1 MLEIAIFAATF
12 MGVLLV
18 STVVIGSVLSQ
29 RAVSARVDNIQD
41 GADTF
46 SSDIQFNNLKDVDS
60 KDVEYIKNFFDV
72 DRNVKDKNSI
82 KVRLLR
88 AGFLSKN
95 AFSIYSLFRAISTF
109 VIVVG
114 MIFVLFNFFPSL
126 SKTMVIVISFF
137 AAAVYFIILNI
148 FLEYLGNKRETAY
161 RKLFPDFMD
170 MLIVCVDAGL
180 SVEASID
187 KISREFLKT
196 HHDFGIHLSVMMLE
210 VRGGRRLRDA
220 LMNFSQRLN
229 IEEARALAILFRQ
242 SEELGSSVTKALRV
256 FSKEMRD
263 TRLLRAEEKANA
275 LPVKMLFPLA
285 TFLFPISLLIVM
297 VPIAMTVI
305 KMLSSMGAGVK

>member
-12 MGVLLV
+12 MGVLLL
-18 STVVIGSVLSQ
+18 STVVIGSFLSQ
-29 RAVSARVDNIQD
+29 RAVSARVDSIQD

-46 SSDIQFNNLKDVDS
+46 SGDIQFNNLKDVDS

-88 AGFLSKN
+88 AGFLSKT
-95 AFSIYSLFRAISTF
+95 AVYIYNLFRAISTF

-114 MIFVLFNFFPSL
+114 MIFILFNFFPSL

-137 AAAVYFIILNI
+137 AAAVYFVVLNI
-148 FLEYLGNKRETAY
+148 FLEFLGNKRETAY

-285 TFLFPISLLIVM
+285 AFLFPMSLLIVM

>member
-12 MGVLLV
+12 MGVLLL
-18 STVVIGSVLSQ
+18 STVVIGTILSN
-29 RAVSARVDNIQD
+29 RAVSARVENIQD
-41 GADTF
+41 G
-46 SSDIQFNNLKDVDS
+46 SDSLASDFQINNLRDVDS

-88 AGFLSKN
+88 AGFLSK
-95 AFSIYSLFRAISTF
+95 AALYYYGIFRMVSTLAIVISA
-109 VIVVG
+109 IVV
-114 MIFVLFNFFPSL
+114 MYNFFPSL
-126 SKTMVIVISFF
+126 SKTLVITVSFF
-137 AAAVYFIILNI
+137 TGALYFVILNI
-148 FLEYLGNKRETAY
+148 VLEFLGNKRETSY

-180 SVEASID
+180 SVEAAVD

-229 IEEARALAILFRQ
+229 LEEARALAILFRQ

-263 TRLLRAEEKANA
+263 TRLLKAEEKANA

-285 TFLFPISLLIVM
+285 AFLFPMSLLIVM
-297 VPIAMTVI
+297 VPIMMTVL
-305 KMLSSMGAGVK
+305 KMLISMGPT

>member
-29 RAVSARVDNIQD
+29 RAVSARVDSIQD
-41 GADTF
+41 GSDTF
-46 SSDIQFNNLKDVDS
+46 SGDIQFNNLKDVDS

-95 AFSIYSLFRAISTF
+95 AFYFYSLFRAISTF

-114 MIFVLFNFFPSL
+114 MIFILFNFFPSL

-137 AAAVYFIILNI
+137 AAAVYFIVLNI

>member
-12 MGVLLV
+12 MGVLLL
-18 STVVIGSVLSQ
+18 STVVIGTVLAK
-29 RAVSARVDNIQD
+29 RVVSARVENIQD
-41 GADTF
+41 SAD
-46 SSDIQFNNLKDVDS
+46 SLASDFQINNLRDVDS

-88 AGFLSKN
+88 AGFFSK
-95 AFSIYSLFRAISTF
+95 AAVYYYGIFRVVSTLALVILAI
-109 VIVVG
+109 IL
-114 MIFVLFNFFPSL
+114 MYNFLPAL
-126 SKTMVIVISFF
+126 SKTVVILVSFV
-137 AAAVYFIILNI
+137 AGALYFVILNI
-148 FLEYLGNKRETAY
+148 VLEFLGNKREASY

-196 HHDFGIHLSVMMLE
+196 HHNFGIHLSVMMLE

-229 IEEARALAILFRQ
+229 LEEARALAILFRQ

-285 TFLFPISLLIVM
+285 TFLFPMSLLIVM
-297 VPIAMTVI
+297 VPIMMTVL
-305 KMLSSMGAGVK
+305 KMLVSMGAK

>member
-1 MLEIAIFAATF
+1 MLEVAIFAATF
-12 MGVLLV
+12 MGVLLL
-18 STVVIGSVLSQ
+18 STVVIGSILSR
-29 RAVSARVDNIQD
+29 RAVSARVEGIQD
-41 GADTF
+41 GTD
-46 SSDIQFNNLKDVDS
+46 SLDSDFQINNLRDVDS

-72 DRNVKDKNSI
+72 DRNIKDKNSI

-88 AGFLSKN
+88 AGFLSK
-95 AFSIYSLFRAISTF
+95 AAVYYYSIFRTLSTLSIVISS
-109 VIVVG
+109 
-114 MIFVLFNFFPSL
+114 IFLLYNFFPSL
-126 SKTMVIVISFF
+126 SKTIVIIVSFF
-137 AAAVYFIILNI
+137 MGALYFVLLNI
-148 FLEYLGNKRETAY
+148 VLEFLGNKREASY

-180 SVEASID
+180 SVEAAID

-210 VRGGRRLRDA
+210 VRGGRRIRDA

-263 TRLLRAEEKANA
+263 TRLLKAEEKANA

-285 TFLFPISLLIVM
+285 TFLFPMSLLIVM
-297 VPIAMTVI
+297 VPIMMTVL
-305 KMLSSMGAGVK
+305 KMLVSMGANVK

>member
-12 MGVLLV
+12 MGVLLL
-18 STVVIGSVLSQ
+18 STVVIGSILSQ
-29 RAVSARVDNIQD
+29 RAVSARVDSIQD
-41 GADTF
+41 GVDTF
-46 SSDIQFNNLKDVDS
+46 SGDIQFNNLKDVDS

-88 AGFLSKN
+88 AGFLSKS
-95 AFSIYSLFRAISTF
+95 AVYLYSVFRTLSTF
-109 VIVVG
+109 AIVVG
-114 MIFVLFNFFPSL
+114 MIFILFNFFPSL

-137 AAAVYFIILNI
+137 AAAVYFVVLNI
-148 FLEYLGNKRETAY
+148 FLEFLGNKRETAY

-285 TFLFPISLLIVM
+285 AFLFPMSLLIVM

-305 KMLSSMGAGVK
+305 KMLSSMGAGIK